1 MGSESRQPR
10 VLVIEENPLVRI
22 YLHRTLTRGGFTMHG
37 TGFRDGLPLLARHP
51 CEGAVVGLDG
61 LGGHA
66 ADATV
71 RILRQ
76 RGLPVVMY
84 SVLKDPHG
92 IGERHP
98 DVPVFNNCPLR
109 AEEFVATLLEAFL
122 GSAPAEEPAP
132 VDVPRPVRLLPEPAE
147 ARSPS

>member
-1 MGSESRQPR
+1 MGSQSRQLR

-22 YLHRTLTRGGFTMHG
+22 YLHRTLTRGGLSMHG
-37 TGFRDGLPLLARHP
+37 TGFREGLPLLARHP

-61 LGGHA
+61 LGGNA

-76 RGLPVVMY
+76 RSLPVVMY
-84 SVLKDPHG
+84 TVLKDPHG
-92 IGERHP
+92 IGARHP

-109 AEEFVATLLEAFL
+109 GEDLVATLLEVFL
-122 GSAPAEEPAP
+122 GSSAEKPAE
-132 VDVPRPVRLLPEPAE
+132 VNLSTPVRLKQPVVELRP
-147 ARSPS
+147 PS